1 MFKITLTSVFVSVN
15 QLVGIYHGLLLQLIM
30 VIVVRVKLNYH
41 HYPKLMMIMVKL
53 NYHHYPKLMMIMG
66 IIQAAG
72 EAQIIYPD
80 LSCFLQIGGK
90 YESQLI
96 DLDFPGLEKHFHIC
110 AKSTRRSFASRIPP
124 SFLDFDAQFWK
135 LSKSE
140 SRIKGETCLK
150 HPARSEC

>member
-1 MFKITLTSVFVSVN
+1 M
-15 QLVGIYHGLLLQLIM
+15 YHGLLLQLIM

-41 HYPKLMMIMVKL
+41 Q
-53 NYHHYPKLMMIMG
+53 YPKLMMIMG

-72 EAQIIYPD
+72 EAPIIYPD

-110 AKSTRRSFASRIPP
+110 AKKYKKKLCIQNPP
-124 SFLDFDAQFWK
+124 FLPG
-135 LSKSE
+135 L
-140 SRIKGETCLK
+140 
-150 HPARSEC
+150 

>member
-1 MFKITLTSVFVSVN
+1 MGIIGFDHNLHHCETGLSPLSSSIT
-15 QLVGIYHGLLLQLIM
+15 IIIM
-30 VIVVRVKLNYH
+30 VV
-41 HYPKLMMIMVKL
+41 MVKL
-53 NYHHYPKLMMIMG
+53 DYDHYPKLMMIMG

-110 AKSTRRSFASRIPP
+110 TKSTTRSFASR
-124 SFLDFDAQFWK
+124 FLPF
-135 LSKSE
+135 LP
-140 SRIKGETCLK
+140 GL
-150 HPARSEC
+150 

>member
-1 MFKITLTSVFVSVN
+1 M
-15 QLVGIYHGLLLQLIM
+15 YHGLLLQLIM
-30 VIVVRVKLNYH
+30 VIAVR
-41 HYPKLMMIMVKL
+41 VKL

-110 AKSTRRSFASRIPP
+110 TKSTRSFACRFLS
-124 SFLDFDAQFWK
+124 SFLDFDAQ
-135 LSKSE
+135 L
-140 SRIKGETCLK
+140 GN
-150 HPARSEC
+150 